1 VNALTRLAVAA
12 VVIAVALEMA
22 VPYVHDLFVPVV
34 VLLLLVYVGRVIWW
48 YTSL

>member
-1 VNALTRLAVAA
+1 VSYLMRLAVVAA
-12 VVIAVALEMA
+12 VIAVALEMA
-22 VPYVHDLFVPVV
+22 APYVHDLFVPAV